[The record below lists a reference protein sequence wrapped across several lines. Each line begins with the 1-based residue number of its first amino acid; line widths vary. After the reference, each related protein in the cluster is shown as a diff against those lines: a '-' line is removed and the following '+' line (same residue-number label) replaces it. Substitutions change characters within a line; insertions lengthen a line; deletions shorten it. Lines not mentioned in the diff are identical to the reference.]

1 MAREGKRNRSPFLEE
16 ALSNMNI
23 EGEEAF
29 KDIKISED
37 LDENFTYIQDIF
49 EDCYDVQL
57 HRFIIGTRKIG
68 GFLAYITDLVDNNAI
83 NERILD
89 NLVTDSR
96 ITDFDGVPRKKDLI
110 DVVRYGLTSVGEV
123 KEVHT
128 IKDVVNN
135 ILLGECI
142 LFIDGNSSVLSFGV
156 KKYEGR
162 SVSQPVSQEV
172 ITGPMEGF
180 NENANTSISL
190 IRNRIKTP
198 NLKMEK
204 VEVGRLTK
212 TSVIISYI
220 KGIVK
225 EGVVE
230 EVKERISKIDIDG
243 ILDSGYLEELIGDNP
258 YSPFPQI
265 GYSERPDTCAGALL
279 EGRVVMIVD
288 GSPFALIVPNVFVDL
303 LAAAEDSYNK
313 YFFVTFI
320 RTVRY
325 IALAFALLLPAI
337 YIAVITFHQEMIPTP
352 LLLTIAGPYA
362 GIPFPAVIEVLLLEF
377 IFEILREA
385 GIRLP
390 KPVGQAVSIV
400 GALIIGEAAVQAG
413 LFARSTIIVAA
424 TTGLCSFTIPGYSLG
439 RNIRVLRFIFI
450 AFAAAFGIF
459 GIMIVSLALL
469 THLSGL
475 RSFGVPYLSPIAPLT
490 FQDLKD
496 TIIKL
501 PISIMDKRPMFI
513 QRKNLKRQNKGS

>member
-68 GFLAYITDLVDNNAI
+68 GFLAYITDLVDNNAV

-96 ITDFDGVPRKKDLI
+96 IADFDGVPRKKDLI

-135 ILLGECI
+135 ILLGACV
-142 LFIDGNSSVLSFGV
+142 LFIHGSSSGLSFGV
-156 KKYEGR
+156 KIYEGR
-162 SVSQPVSQEV
+162 SVSQPITQEV
-172 ITGPMEGF
+172 ITGPMEAF
-180 NENANTSISL
+180 NESVDTGVSL

-204 VEVGRLTK
+204 FQIGRLTK
-212 TSVIISYI
+212 TKVIVSYI
-220 KGIVK
+220 KGIVR

-230 EVKERISKIDIDG
+230 EVRERLKKIDIDG
-243 ILDSGYLEELIGDNP
+243 ILDSGHLEELIGDNP
-258 YSPFPQI
+258 YSPFPQT
-265 GYSERPDTCAGALL
+265 GYYERPDTCAGALL
-279 EGRVVMIVD
+279 EGRVVILVD
-288 GSPFALIVPNVFVDL
+288 GSPFALVAPNVFVDL
-303 LAAAEDSYNK
+303 LTAAEDSYNK
-313 YFFVTFI
+313 YLFVTFM
-320 RTVRY
+320 RTLRY
-325 IALAFALLLPAI
+325 ITSGMALFLPAI
-337 YIAVITFHQEMIPTP
+337 YIAVITFHQEMIPTS
-352 LLLTIAGPYA
+352 LLTTIAGPYA
-362 GIPFPAVIEVLLLEF
+362 GIPFPAVVEVLLLEF
-377 IFEILREA
+377 LFEILREA
-385 GIRLP
+385 GVRLP

-424 TTGLCSFTIPGYSLG
+424 TTGISSFTIPGYGFG
-439 RNIRVLRFIFI
+439 RVIRVLRFILI
-450 AFAAAFGIF
+450 ILAASFGIF
-459 GIMIVSLALL
+459 GIMIGALVIL

-475 RSFGVPYLSPIAPLT
+475 RSFGVPYLSPLSPLT

-496 TIIKL
+496 TLIQA
-501 PISIMDKRPMFI
+501 PISLMKNRPKFI
-513 QRKNLKRQNKGS
+513 QGKNLKRQK